1 MIIRNYTS
9 NDHHK
14 HLTEVSFIS
23 SNLQSMFFRQM
34 LGTMMKTGTNGNAK
48 GAAQKSLSS
57 WSSSSGLR
65 VFDHATILENIKPSK
80 ELNDVVERALDKLS
94 KEEVDMPRLKNL
106 NILDKEVF
114 QLEA

>member
-1 MIIRNYTS
+1 
-9 NDHHK
+9 
-14 HLTEVSFIS
+14 
-23 SNLQSMFFRQM
+23 MFFRQM

-48 GAAQKSLSS
+48 GAAQKSLSI

-114 QLEA
+114 HIQTQFSLRILLF